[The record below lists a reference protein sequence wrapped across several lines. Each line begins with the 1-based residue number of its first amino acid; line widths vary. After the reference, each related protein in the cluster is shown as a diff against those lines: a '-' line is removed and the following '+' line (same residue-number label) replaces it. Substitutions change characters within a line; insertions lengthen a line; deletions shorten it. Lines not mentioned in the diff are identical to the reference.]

1 MVPNVTVAMKQKRE
15 VGMNIDEQFE
25 SFLAE
30 LGVEMEQPDDRRYS
44 GDSIPEISIFQASRD
59 HYGVFYRLD
68 ILDQRPELRV
78 MLPVDKGDAKM
89 DIYLVRL
96 GQRSPLNS
104 SFANLAVYEGSGPYE
119 QGREAALQHL
129 LYAVAEMMKQ
139 LFWAGDV
146 QSMSFPPEI
155 EVYPILVYSEKRTG
169 RRKSR

>member
-1 MVPNVTVAMKQKRE
+1 
-15 VGMNIDEQFE
+15 MNIDEQFE

-68 ILDQRPELRV
+68 ILDQQPELRI
-78 MLPVDKGDAKM
+78 MIPVDKGDVKM

-96 GQRSPLNS
+96 SPRSPLNS
-104 SFANLAVYEGSGPYE
+104 SFASLSVYEGSGPYE
-119 QGREAALQHL
+119 QGREATLQHL

-139 LFWAGDV
+139 LFWAGDI
-146 QSMSFPPEI
+146 QTLSFPPEI
-155 EVYPILVYSEKRTG
+155 AVYPVLIYSEKRAG
-169 RRKSR
+169 RRKLR